1 MFLWKKDDKDMIF
14 LEAERGGESD
24 GDKSELHLKFKFP
37 SFEEF
42 SRVQK
47 GRGDSCARTNALDF
61 ASSRRPVSTFIEV
74 LTAFPPRETN
84 GGDQNGEM
92 FSGRTLVKVDDETV
106 AVEERKEEVVVVVG
120 FDGDEFGDNKV
131 DEVDECEFF
140 SERNS
145 STSDGF
151 LSDGDFGE
159 GLDVDSSE
167 SDVWSFGENK
177 EEAKRV
183 DEEDDA
189 VSSEFLSEKDFK
201 VNSDKRSGDDCGDAN
216 KLESLWEHQEL
227 IEQLQMELRK
237 VKATGLP
244 TILEE
249 SESPKMVD
257 DLKPW
262 KIEETEKLQHEDR
275 MGELHKLFKSYR
287 EMMRKFDILNY
298 QKMYAMG

>member
-1 MFLWKKDDKDMIF
+1 MFLSRKDDKDMIF

-47 GRGDSCARTNALDF
+47 GRGESCARTNAHDL
-61 ASSRRPVSTFIEV
+61 ASSRRPVSAFIEV

-84 GGDQNGEM
+84 GGDQNGETIEL
-92 FSGRTLVKVDDETV
+92 FSRRTLVKVDDETV
-106 AVEERKEEVVVVVG
+106 GVEERKEEEEVVVG
-120 FDGDEFGDNKV
+120 IDA
-131 DEVDECEFF
+131 DECEFF
-140 SERNS
+140 SERS
-145 STSDGF
+145 SSSDGF

-159 GLDVDSSE
+159 GLDVDSGD

-177 EEAKRV
+177 EQEKAKRV
-183 DEEDDA
+183 EEEDIDA

-201 VNSDKRSGDDCGDAN
+201 VSSDKRSSGEDSGDAN
-216 KLESLWEHQEL
+216 KLEYLWEHQEL

-275 MGELHKLFKSYR
+275 MGELHKLYKSYL
-287 EMMRKFDILNY
+287 EMMRKLDILNY